1 VTATSKLTSRL
12 REIMRPPG
20 AVPAPPAFAVPP
32 MSASAVGT
40 TLARSAADALG
51 GRVVESPLGSCVFVE
66 REYAATYRHGLL
78 SLRECAAHAAAS
90 QPAFAL
96 LAGAA
101 HGEPS
106 AANVVY
112 LDIETT
118 GLAGGAGTYAF
129 LVGCGWF
136 DNDVFRVEQFLMAGH
151 GSERAHLAALRER
164 LERAGPIVTYNGRSF
179 DVPVLDTRY
188 LYHREQPPTASRA
201 HLDML
206 HVARRLWRNTR
217 PVVAAPGQQTESC
230 TLASLERALFGV
242 RRHGDVPGCEIPS
255 RYFGFLRSGRAH
267 ALEAVLEH
275 NRLDLVSLAALT
287 ARALRLVSLAPH
299 AAEKSRECLGLGR
312 IFDRVGMSER
322 ADECYQRALT
332 LTEGSWHAEDDV
344 VRAES
349 LRALAVRCRR
359 AGRHG
364 EAASHWEAITG
375 LRRCP
380 DGLMREALEAL
391 AIHHEHRSR
400 DLLAA
405 RGFAT
410 RLRAG
415 AAHRLARL
423 ERKLERECYNVVL
436 PIPRRSS
443 P

>member
-1 VTATSKLTSRL
+1 
-12 REIMRPPG
+12 
-20 AVPAPPAFAVPP
+20 
-32 MSASAVGT
+32 
-40 TLARSAADALG
+40 
-51 GRVVESPLGSCVFVE
+51 VESPVGACVVVE
-66 REYAATYRHGLL
+66 REYPASHRHGLL
-78 SLRECAAHAAAS
+78 QLGECASHAGAS

-101 HGEPS
+101 HDEEPS
-106 AANVVY
+106 ARGSALY
-112 LDIETT
+112 IDIETT

-136 DNDVFRVEQFLMAGH
+136 DSGAFRVEQFLMAGH
-151 GSERAHLAALRER
+151 GSERAQLAAVRDR
-164 LERAGPIVTYNGRSF
+164 LERAGPVVTYNGRSF

-188 LYHREQPPTASRA
+188 LYHREQPPTSARA

-217 PVVAAPGQQTESC
+217 PVVAAPGQQSESC

-242 RRHGDVPGCEIPS
+242 RRYGDVPGFEIPG
-255 RYFGFLRSGRAH
+255 RYFGFLRSGNARP
-267 ALEAVLEH
+267 LEAVLEH

-299 AAEKSRECLGLGR
+299 AAEKPRECLGLGR
-312 IFDRVGMSER
+312 IFERIGMGDRAKSCYER
-322 ADECYQRALT
+322 ALALT
-332 LTEGSWHAEDDV
+332 DGSWHGDDEV

-359 AGRHG
+359 AGRHA
-364 EAASHWEAITG
+364 EAAGHWEAITG

-380 DGLMREALEAL
+380 DGLMREAIEAL

-400 DLLAA
+400 DLLRA
-405 RGFAT
+405 RGFAC
-410 RLRAG
+410 RLPAG

-423 ERKLERECYNVVL
+423 DRKLERGCYNALFPV
-436 PIPRRSS
+436 PHRSS

>member
-1 VTATSKLTSRL
+1 
-12 REIMRPPG
+12 M
-20 AVPAPPAFAVPP
+20 
-32 MSASAVGT
+32 
-40 TLARSAADALG
+40 
-51 GRVVESPLGSCVFVE
+51 
-66 REYAATYRHGLL
+66 L
-78 SLRECAAHAAAS
+78 SLRECAAHAAAG

-101 HGEPS
+101 HDDS
-106 AANVVY
+106 SRADVVY

-136 DNDVFRVEQFLMAGH
+136 DGDVFRVEQFLMPGH
-151 GSERAHLAALRER
+151 GSERAQLAALRER
-164 LERAGPIVTYNGRSF
+164 LECAGPIVTYNGRSF
-179 DVPVLDTRY
+179 DVPVLETRY
-188 LYHREQPPTASRA
+188 LYHREQPPIAPRA

-217 PVVAAPGQQTESC
+217 PVVLAPGQQSESC

-242 RRHGDVPGCEIPS
+242 RRYGDVPGFEIPS
-255 RYFGFLRSGRAH
+255 RYFGFLRSGHAH
-267 ALEAVLEH
+267 PLEAVLEH

-299 AAEKSRECLGLGR
+299 GAEKPRECLGLGR
-312 IFDRVGMSER
+312 IFDRVGMRDR
-322 ADECYQRALT
+322 AAECYDRAVALT
-332 LTEGSWHAEDDV
+332 DGSWHADDEV

-349 LRALAVRCRR
+349 LRALAVRSRR
-359 AGRHG
+359 GGRHA
-364 EAASHWEAITG
+364 EAAAHWEAIIR

-380 DGLMREALEAL
+380 EGLMREALEAL

-410 RLRAG
+410 RLRSG

-423 ERKLERECYNVVL
+423 DRKLERECYNVLL
-436 PIPRRSS
+436 PVPRRSS